1 MGKPNRRILP
11 TIIGVSV
18 LTTLAANV
26 AVLVAHDDT
35 PGNDRKAEKSAR
47 YVAASGST
55 SLSPT
60 AVAPLGGRLTPHVL
74 VAAPSTLP
82 ADVVQR
88 IRGAKGVKGVEVVD
102 AVQGMVGGKQVGL
115 MGVNPSTF
123 RNYTPKPTAK
133 SDALWRNV
141 ASGDVA
147 ISFTMGSD
155 GGVALGSQIPVGG
168 KQRQSQLRVG
178 AYATMGVSD
187 VDAVISHAAAQS
199 LGMPSGNAMLIS
211 VPKTEPKTFIKK
223 LRKVLPK
230 QAKAVAVN
238 PEIDFPKAGA
248 GVPGADA
255 PASNGQVMTARQVQ
269 TVIKA
274 AYTRLGWPYVWG
286 GESEAEG
293 GYDCSGLMQ
302 FAFAKAGIRLPRVAA
317 DQARAGWV
325 IPYSKAEP
333 GDMLIWANDP
343 TAPGYISHIALYLG
357 NGKMIAAPRRG
368 TVVQIQNVY
377 TRNMR
382 GAVRVSPR
390 TAARVAGA
398 IGG

>member
-1 MGKPNRRILP
+1 MGKPSRRVLP

-26 AVLVAHDDT
+26 AVLA
-35 PGNDRKAEKSAR
+35 AR
-47 YVAASGST
+47 GGDAPAPAADGERRARFVAASGST
-55 SLSPT
+55 GLSPS
-60 AVAPLGGRLTPHVL
+60 AVAPQGRRLTPHVL

-82 ADVVQR
+82 PELVSKV
-88 IRGAKGVKGVEVVD
+88 RGAKNVTGVEVVD
-102 AVQGMVGGKQVGL
+102 AVQGMVAGKRVGL
-115 MGVNPSTF
+115 MGVDPSTF

-141 ASGDVA
+141 AAGDVA
-147 ISFTMGSD
+147 ISFTMGND
-155 GGVALGSQIPVGG
+155 GGVKLGSQVPVGG
-168 KQRQSQLRVG
+168 RRAQSPLRVG
-178 AYATMGVSD
+178 AYATMGIGD
-187 VDAVISHAAAQS
+187 VDAVVSHATAQA
-199 LGMPSGNAMLIS
+199 LGMPTGNAMLIS

-230 QAKAVAVN
+230 NAKAVAVN
-238 PEIDFPKAGA
+238 PEIDYPETGK
-248 GVPGADA
+248 VP
-255 PASNGQVMTARQVQ
+255 NGQVMTASQVR

-286 GESEAEG
+286 GESEAER

-302 FAFAKAGIRLPRVAA
+302 YAFAKAGIRLPRVAA
-317 DQARAGWV
+317 DQARVGWV
-325 IPYSKAEP
+325 VPYGKAKP

-357 NGKMIAAPRRG
+357 EGKMLAAPRRG
-368 TVVQIQNVY
+368 TVVQVQNVY

-382 GAVRVSPR
+382 GAVRVSPKL
-390 TAARVAGA
+390 ANSLAR
-398 IGG
+398 

>member
-1 MGKPNRRILP
+1 MGKPNRRVLP

-18 LTTLAANV
+18 LTTLAANG
-26 AVLVAHDDT
+26 AVLVARDGT
-35 PGNDRKAEKSAR
+35 PADGRREEKRAQ

-55 SLSPT
+55 ALSPS
-60 AVAPLGGRLTPHVL
+60 AVAPLGKRLSPHVL

-82 ADVVQR
+82 ADVVQKV
-88 IRGAKGVKGVEVVD
+88 RGAKGVKGVEIVD
-102 AVQGMVGGKQVGL
+102 AVQGMVAGKRVGL

-133 SDALWRNV
+133 SDALWRNI

-155 GGVALGSQIPVGG
+155 GGVALGSQVPAGG
-168 KQRQSQLRVG
+168 RRHQSQLRVG
-178 AYATMGVSD
+178 AYATMGISD
-187 VDAVISHAAAQS
+187 VDAVISHTTAQS

-211 VPKTEPKTFIKK
+211 VPETKPKAFIKR

-230 QAKAVAVN
+230 NAKAVAVN
-238 PEIDFPKAGA
+238 PEIDFPKTGDVPAAG
-248 GVPGADA
+248 GK
-255 PASNGQVMTARQVQ
+255 VMTAGQVR
-269 TVIKA
+269 TVIRA

-302 FAFAKAGIRLPRVAA
+302 YAFGRAGVRLPRVAA

-357 NGKMIAAPRRG
+357 DGKMIAAPRRG
-368 TVVQIQNVY
+368 TVVQVQDVY

-390 TAARVAGA
+390 TAARVAAA

>member
-1 MGKPNRRILP
+1 VGKPNRRILP

-26 AVLVAHDDT
+26 AVLVAHDDGPT
-35 PGNDRKAEKSAR
+35 ATRPDEKRAR

-55 SLSPT
+55 GLSPS
-60 AVAPLGGRLTPHVL
+60 AVAPLGKRLEPHVL

-82 ADVVQR
+82 ADLVQKV
-88 IRGAKGVKGVEVVD
+88 RGAKGVKGVEVVD
-102 AVQGMVGGKQVGL
+102 AVQGMVAGKRVGL

-133 SDALWRNV
+133 SDALWRNL

-155 GGVALGSQIPVGG
+155 GGVKLGSQVPVGG
-168 KQRQSQLRVG
+168 KQHQSQLRVG
-178 AYATMGVSD
+178 AYATMGISD
-187 VDAVISHAAAQS
+187 VDAVISHATAQA

-211 VPKTEPKTFIKK
+211 VPKSEPKTFIKK

-238 PEIDFPKAGA
+238 PEIDFPKAGD
-248 GVPGADA
+248 VPT
-255 PASNGQVMTARQVQ
+255 SNGQVMTAQQVR

-274 AYTRLGWPYVWG
+274 AGTRLGWPYVWG

-357 NGKMIAAPRRG
+357 DGKMIAAPRRG
-368 TVVQIQNVY
+368 TVVQVQKVY

-382 GAVRVSPR
+382 GAVRVSPK
-390 TAARVAGA
+390 TAAKVAAA

>member
-1 MGKPNRRILP
+1 MGKPNRRVLP

-18 LTTLAANV
+18 LTTLAANT
-26 AVLVAHDDT
+26 AVLVARDDGAAD
-35 PGNDRKAEKSAR
+35 PPRGEQRAR
-47 YVAASGST
+47 FVAASGST
-55 SLSPT
+55 GLSPT
-60 AVAPLGGRLTPHVL
+60 AVAPLGKRLVPHVL
-74 VAAPSTLP
+74 VAAPTTLP
-82 ADVVQR
+82 ADLVQKV
-88 IRGAKGVKGVEVVD
+88 RGAKGVKGVEVVD
-102 AVQGMVGGKQVGL
+102 AVQGMVAGKRVGL

-155 GGVALGSQIPVGG
+155 GGVELGSQVPVGG
-168 KQRQSQLRVG
+168 KQHQSQLRVG

-187 VDAVISHAAAQS
+187 VDAVVSHATAQA
-199 LGMPSGNAMLIS
+199 LGLPTGNAMLVS
-211 VPKTEPKTFIKK
+211 VPKTAPKAFITK
-223 LRKVLPK
+223 LRKALPK
-230 QAKAVAVN
+230 GAKAVAVN
-238 PEIDFPKAGA
+238 PEIDFPKSGN
-248 GVPGADA
+248 VPAAD
-255 PASNGQVMTARQVQ
+255 GQVMTAGQVR

-302 FAFAKAGIRLPRVAA
+302 YAFARAGIRLPRVAA

-325 IPYSKAEP
+325 VPYSKAEP

-357 NGKMIAAPRRG
+357 QGKMLAAPRTG

-382 GAVRVSPR
+382 GAVRVSPKR
-390 TAARVAGA
+390 AAALAR
-398 IGG
+398 

>member
-1 MGKPNRRILP
+1 VGKPNRRILP
-11 TIIGVSV
+11 TLIGVSV
-18 LTTLAANV
+18 LTTLAV
-26 AVLVAHDDT
+26 DTAVLATRGGDAPPVISGG
-35 PGNDRKAEKSAR
+35 PAR
-47 YVAASGST
+47 ARFVAASDG
-55 SLSPT
+55 LAPA
-60 AVAPLGGRLTPHVL
+60 AVAPLGSRLTPHVL

-82 ADVVQR
+82 AAVVSR
-88 IRGAKGVKGVEVVD
+88 VRSAKGVRGVEVVD
-102 AVQGMVGGKQVGL
+102 AVQGMVAGKRVGL

-155 GGVALGSQIPVGG
+155 GGVQLGSQVPVGG
-168 KQRQSQLRVG
+168 SRSQWPLRVG
-178 AYATMGVSD
+178 AYATMGIGD
-187 VDAVISHAAAQS
+187 IDAVVSHATAQS

-211 VPKTEPKTFIKK
+211 VPKTEPKAFIKK
-223 LRKVLPK
+223 LDRVLPK
-230 QAKAVAVN
+230 GAKAVAVN
-238 PEIDFPKAGA
+238 PQIDRPETGE
-248 GVPGADA
+248 VP
-255 PASNGQVMTARQVQ
+255 NGPVMTASQIR

-274 AYTRLGWPYVWG
+274 AETRLGWPYVWG

-302 FAFAKAGIRLPRVAA
+302 YAFAKAGIRLPRVAA
-317 DQARAGWV
+317 DQARVGWV
-325 IPYSKAEP
+325 VPYSKARP

-357 NGKMIAAPRRG
+357 DGKMLAAPRRG
-368 TVVQIQNVY
+368 TVVQVQNVY

-382 GAVRVSPR
+382 GAVRVSPQR
-390 TAARVAGA
+390 ANALAG
-398 IGG
+398 

>member
-1 MGKPNRRILP
+1 VGKPNRRVLP
-11 TIIGVSV
+11 AIIGVSV
-18 LTTLAANV
+18 LTTLAADV
-26 AVLVAHDDT
+26 AVLIAHDDA
-35 PGNDRKAEKSAR
+35 PAQSRQDEKRAR

-55 SLSPT
+55 NL
-60 AVAPLGGRLTPHVL
+60 AVAPLGKRLSPHVL
-74 VAAPSTLP
+74 VAAPQSLP
-82 ADVVQR
+82 ADVVQK
-88 IRGAKGVKGVEVVD
+88 IRGAKGVQGVEVVD
-102 AVQGMVGGKQVGL
+102 AVQGMVAGKRVGL

-155 GGVALGSQIPVGG
+155 GGVELGSRVPVGG
-168 KQRQSQLRVG
+168 KRHQSQLRVG
-178 AYATMGVSD
+178 AYATMGISD
-187 VDAVISHAAAQS
+187 VDAVISHATAQA

-211 VPKTEPKTFIKK
+211 VPKTKPKTFIKK

-238 PEIDFPKAGA
+238 PEIDFPKSS
-248 GVPGADA
+248 
-255 PASNGQVMTARQVQ
+255 ASNGQVMTAQQVR

-302 FAFAKAGIRLPRVAA
+302 YAFARAGIRLPRVAA
-317 DQARAGWV
+317 DQARVGWV
-325 IPYSKAEP
+325 IPYSKAVP

-343 TAPGYISHIALYLG
+343 TAPGYISHIALYIG
-357 NGKMIAAPRRG
+357 NGKMVVAPRTG
-368 TVVQIQNVY
+368 LDVMIQNVY
-377 TRNMR
+377 TRNLK
-382 GAVRVSPR
+382 GAVRVSPKL
-390 TAARVAGA
+390 AAQLSG
-398 IGG
+398 

>member
-1 MGKPNRRILP
+1 MGKPNRRVLP

-26 AVLVAHDDT
+26 AVLVARE
-35 PGNDRKAEKSAR
+35 GNGPATSPRADGRAR
-47 YVAASGST
+47 FVAASGGT
-55 SLSPT
+55 GVPT
-60 AVAPLGGRLTPHVL
+60 GVVAPLGKRLTPHVL

-82 ADVVQR
+82 ADFVEKVR
-88 IRGAKGVKGVEVVD
+88 AAKGVQGVEVVD
-102 AVQGMVGGKQVGL
+102 AVQGMVAGKRVGL

-123 RNYTPKPTAK
+123 RNYTPKPTAR

-147 ISFTMGSD
+147 ISFTMGND
-155 GGVALGSQIPVGG
+155 GGVELGSQVPVGG
-168 KQRQSQLRVG
+168 KRSPSRLRVG
-178 AYATMGVSD
+178 AYATMGIGD
-187 VDAVISHAAAQS
+187 VDAVISHTTAQI

-211 VPKTEPKTFIKK
+211 VPKTEPKAFVKK
-223 LRKVLPK
+223 LRRTLPK
-230 QAKAVAVN
+230 QAKAVEVN
-238 PEIDFPKAGA
+238 PEID
-248 GVPGADA
+248 VPQGGDV
-255 PASNGQVMTARQVQ
+255 PRSDGQVMTAHQIQ
-269 TVIKA
+269 TVIRA

-302 FAFAKAGIRLPRVAA
+302 FAFARAGIRLPRVAA
-317 DQARAGWV
+317 DQARTGWV
-325 IPYSKAEP
+325 IPYAKARP

-368 TVVQIQNVY
+368 TVVQVQNVY

-382 GAVRVSPR
+382 GAVRVSPKLAN
-390 TAARVAGA
+390 TLAG
-398 IGG
+398 

>member
-1 MGKPNRRILP
+1 M
-11 TIIGVSV
+11 
-18 LTTLAANV
+18 
-26 AVLVAHDDT
+26 
-35 PGNDRKAEKSAR
+35 
-47 YVAASGST
+47 
-55 SLSPT
+55 
-60 AVAPLGGRLTPHVL
+60 
-74 VAAPSTLP
+74 
-82 ADVVQR
+82 
-88 IRGAKGVKGVEVVD
+88 KGVEVVD
-102 AVQGMVGGKQVGL
+102 AVQGMVAGKRVGL

-133 SDALWRNV
+133 SDALWRNL

-155 GGVALGSQIPVGG
+155 GGVKLGSQVPTGG
-168 KQRQSQLRVG
+168 KQHQSQLRVG
-178 AYATMGVSD
+178 AYATMGISD
-187 VDAVISHAAAQS
+187 VDAVISHTTAQA

-211 VPKTEPKTFIKK
+211 VPKSGPKTFIKK

-238 PEIDFPKAGA
+238 PEIDFPEAGD
-248 GVPGADA
+248 V
-255 PASNGQVMTARQVQ
+255 PASNGQVMTAQQVR

-274 AYTRLGWPYVWG
+274 AGTRLGWPYVWG

-317 DQARAGWV
+317 DRARVGWV

-357 NGKMIAAPRRG
+357 DGKMIAAPRRG
-368 TVVQIQNVY
+368 TVVQVQKVY

-382 GAVRVSPR
+382 GAVRVSPK
-390 TAARVAGA
+390 TAAKVAAA

>member
-1 MGKPNRRILP
+1 MGKPNRRMLP

-18 LTTLAANV
+18 LTTLAANT
-26 AVLVAHDDT
+26 AVLVARDDA
-35 PGNDRKAEKSAR
+35 PAEAPPREQRAR
-47 YVAASGST
+47 FVAASGST
-55 SLSPT
+55 GLSPT
-60 AVAPLGGRLTPHVL
+60 AVAPLGKRLAPHVL

-82 ADVVQR
+82 ADFVQKVR
-88 IRGAKGVKGVEVVD
+88 DAKGVKGVEVVD
-102 AVQGMVGGKQVGL
+102 AVQGMVAGKRVGL
-115 MGVNPSTF
+115 MGVDPSTF

-155 GGVALGSQIPVGG
+155 GGVKLGSQVPVGG
-168 KQRQSQLRVG
+168 RQHQSQLRVG
-178 AYATMGVSD
+178 AYATMGISD
-187 VDAVISHAAAQS
+187 VDAVVSHATAQA
-199 LGMPSGNAMLIS
+199 LGMPTGNAMLVS
-211 VPKTEPKTFIKK
+211 VPKTAPKTFIEK
-223 LRKVLPK
+223 LRKSLPK
-230 QAKAVAVN
+230 GARAAAVN
-238 PEIDFPKAGA
+238 PEIDFPKSGNGNPPTAG
-248 GVPGADA
+248 
-255 PASNGQVMTARQVQ
+255 GQVMTAGQVR

-302 FAFAKAGIRLPRVAA
+302 YAFAKAGIRLPRVAA

-357 NGKMIAAPRRG
+357 GGKMLAAPRTG
-368 TVVQIQNVY
+368 TVVQVQNVY

-382 GAVRVSPR
+382 GAVRVSPK
-390 TAARVAGA
+390 TAAALTR
-398 IGG
+398 

>member
-1 MGKPNRRILP
+1 VGKPNRRVLP

-26 AVLVAHDDT
+26 AVLVAHDGAPADA
-35 PGNDRKAEKSAR
+35 PRAQQQQRAR

-60 AVAPLGGRLTPHVL
+60 AVAPLGRRLTPHVL
-74 VAAPSTLP
+74 VAAPTTLP

-88 IRGAKGVKGVEVVD
+88 VRGAKGVRGVEVVD
-102 AVQGMVGGKQVGL
+102 AVQGMVAGKRVGL

-133 SDALWRNV
+133 SDALWRNL

-155 GGVALGSQIPVGG
+155 GGVKLGSQVPVGG
-168 KQRQSQLRVG
+168 KQHQSQLRVG
-178 AYATMGVSD
+178 AYATMGISD
-187 VDAVISHAAAQS
+187 VDAVISHTTAQA

-211 VPKTEPKTFIKK
+211 VPKSKPKTFIKK

-238 PEIDFPKAGA
+238 PEIDFPKAGD
-248 GVPGADA
+248 VPT
-255 PASNGQVMTARQVQ
+255 SNGQVMTAQQVR

-274 AYTRLGWPYVWG
+274 AGTRLGWPYVWG

-302 FAFAKAGIRLPRVAA
+302 YAFAKAGIRLPRVAA

-357 NGKMIAAPRRG
+357 NGKMIAAPRTG
-368 TVVQIQNVY
+368 TVVQVQKVY

-382 GAVRVSPR
+382 GAVRVSPKP
-390 TAARVAGA
+390 AAKVAAA
-398 IGG
+398 IG

>member
-1 MGKPNRRILP
+1 MGKPNRRVLP
-11 TIIGVSV
+11 AIIGVSV
-18 LTTLAANV
+18 LTTLAADV
-26 AVLVAHDDT
+26 AVLIAHDDA
-35 PGNDRKAEKSAR
+35 PAQSRQDEKRAR

-55 SLSPT
+55 NL
-60 AVAPLGGRLTPHVL
+60 AVAPLGKRLSPHVL
-74 VAAPSTLP
+74 VAAPQSLP
-82 ADVVQR
+82 ADVVQK
-88 IRGAKGVKGVEVVD
+88 IRGAKGVQGVEVVD
-102 AVQGMVGGKQVGL
+102 AVQGMVAGKRVGL

-155 GGVALGSQIPVGG
+155 GGVELGSRVPVGG
-168 KQRQSQLRVG
+168 KRHQSQLRVG
-178 AYATMGVSD
+178 AYATMGISD
-187 VDAVISHAAAQS
+187 VDAVISHATAQA

-211 VPKTEPKTFIKK
+211 VPKTKPKTFIKK

-238 PEIDFPKAGA
+238 PEIDFPKSS
-248 GVPGADA
+248 
-255 PASNGQVMTARQVQ
+255 ASNGQVMTAQQVR

-357 NGKMIAAPRRG
+357 DGKMIAAPRRG
-368 TVVQIQNVY
+368 TVVQVQNVY

-382 GAVRVSPR
+382 GAVRVNPK
-390 TAARVAGA
+390 AAAKLA
-398 IGG
+398 AALGG

>member
-26 AVLVAHDDT
+26 AVLVAHDDG
-35 PGNDRKAEKSAR
+35 PPDRPRGEQRAR
-47 YVAASGST
+47 FVAASGST
-55 SLSPT
+55 GLSPG
-60 AVAPLGGRLTPHVL
+60 AVAPLGRRLTPHVL
-74 VAAPSTLP
+74 VAAPSTLSP
-82 ADVVQR
+82 EFVQK

-102 AVQGMVGGKQVGL
+102 AVQGMVAGKRVGL
-115 MGVNPSTF
+115 MGVDPSTF

-155 GGVALGSQIPVGG
+155 GGVKLGSQVPVGG
-168 KQRQSQLRVG
+168 KQHQSQLRVG
-178 AYATMGVSD
+178 AYATMGISD
-187 VDAVISHAAAQS
+187 VDAVISHTTAQA
-199 LGMPSGNAMLIS
+199 LGMPTGNAMLIS
-211 VPKTEPKTFIKK
+211 VPKTAPKTFIKK

-230 QAKAVAVN
+230 HAKAVAVN
-238 PEIDFPKAGA
+238 PEIDFPRAGNVPAA
-248 GVPGADA
+248 G
-255 PASNGQVMTARQVQ
+255 GQVMTASQVR

-302 FAFAKAGIRLPRVAA
+302 YAFARAGIRLPRVAA

-325 IPYSKAEP
+325 VPYSKAEP

-357 NGKMIAAPRRG
+357 QGKMLAAPRTG
-368 TVVQIQNVY
+368 TVVQVQNVY

-390 TAARVAGA
+390 MAASLAR
-398 IGG
+398 

>member
-1 MGKPNRRILP
+1 MGKPSRRILP

-26 AVLVAHDDT
+26 AVLVAHDDS
-35 PGNDRKAEKSAR
+35 PAEKRPAGKSAR

-55 SLSPT
+55 SLSPA
-60 AVAPLGGRLTPHVL
+60 AVAPLGKRLEPHVL
-74 VAAPSTLP
+74 VAGPSTLP
-82 ADVVQR
+82 ADFVQKV
-88 IRGAKGVKGVEVVD
+88 RGAKGVQGVEVVD
-102 AVQGMVGGKQVGL
+102 AVQGVVAGKRVGL

-155 GGVALGSQIPVGG
+155 GGVELGSQVPVGG
-168 KQRQSQLRVG
+168 RQRQSQLRVG

-187 VDAVISHAAAQS
+187 VDAVISHTTAQS

-211 VPKTEPKTFIKK
+211 VPKARPKTFIKK

-238 PEIDFPKAGA
+238 PEIDFPKAGEN
-248 GVPGADA
+248 A
-255 PASNGQVMTARQVQ
+255 PTSNGQVMTAQQVR

-325 IPYSKAEP
+325 IPYGKAEP

-357 NGKMIAAPRRG
+357 HGKMLAAPRTG

-382 GAVRVSPR
+382 GAVRVSPK
-390 TAARVAGA
+390 TAAKVAAA